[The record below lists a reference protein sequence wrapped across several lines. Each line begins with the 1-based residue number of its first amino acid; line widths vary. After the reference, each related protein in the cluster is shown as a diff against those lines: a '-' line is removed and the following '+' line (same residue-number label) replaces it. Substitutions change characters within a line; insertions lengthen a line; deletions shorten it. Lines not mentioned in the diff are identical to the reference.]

1 MILTTIDLFSME
13 RETIFGQCLAKA
25 NHYMAVGGSKGRR
38 IIKDAVFKAYEQT
51 FRSQCTIYRNRGV
64 NAPFRLIVDV
74 YHSSNRFDLDN
85 SLKTILDLLQDVGA
99 ITNDNLCVGI
109 EATKHIDRSNPR
121 VVFGIEEIE
130 PRLF

>member
-1 MILTTIDLFSME
+1 MN
-13 RETIFGQCLAKA
+13 G
-25 NHYMAVGGSKGRR
+25 
-38 IIKDAVFKAYEQT
+38 VFARNVE
-51 FRSQCTIYRNRGV
+51 FYRNRGI
-64 NAPFRLIVDV
+64 NAPFRILIDM

-85 SLKTILDLLQDVGA
+85 SLKTVLDLLQDVGA

>member
-1 MILTTIDLFSME
+1 ME

-38 IIKDAVFKAYEQT
+38 IIKDAVFKAYERT

-99 ITNDNLCVGI
+99 ITTDNLCVGI

>member
-1 MILTTIDLFSME
+1 ME

-25 NHYMAVGGSKGRR
+25 NHYLAVPGQGGRR
-38 IIKDAVFKAYEQT
+38 IIKDAAFRAYERS
-51 FRSQCTIYRNRGV
+51 FRSQCTIYRNRGI
-64 NAPFRLIVDV
+64 NAPFRLLIDV
-74 YHSSNRFDLDN
+74 YHSSQRFDLDN

-109 EATKHIDRSNPR
+109 EAIKHVDRSNPR
-121 VVFGIEEIE
+121 VVFGIEEIQ

>member
-1 MILTTIDLFSME
+1 ME

-25 NHYMAVGGSKGRR
+25 NHYMAVGGGNGRR
-38 IIKDAVFKAYEQT
+38 IIKDAAFRAYERS
-51 FRSQCTIYRNRGV
+51 FRSQCAIYKDRGI
-64 NAPFRLIVDV
+64 NAPFRLLIDV
-74 YHSSNRFDLDN
+74 YHSSQRFDLDN

-109 EATKHIDRSNPR
+109 EAIKHVDRSNPR
-121 VVFGIEEIE
+121 VVFGIEEIQ